1 MPCINHGQNCDGKEC
16 INPNIDNGMMTKV
29 WGPAGWLFLHC
40 VAAGYPYVI
49 NPDKPEHLEKQND
62 YYRFFY
68 YLGKVFPCKYCR
80 NSYQDF
86 ITDLSPINHLGSRKK
101 LCKWLY
107 DIHNKVNDKLGVPA
121 CEIPSFEDVEKN
133 YEQFRAKCT
142 PTTEN
147 EKTANKAKGCVIPA
161 NGKPSRSVIKV
172 VEFKPSDS
180 ASSPTNPNSQ
190 EFPKSNDYIVINK
203 TSLAIG
209 ISVFFIILLLCI
221 IYFVNKHYKY
231 TKKL

>member
-1 MPCINHGQNCDGKEC
+1 MPCVKHGNTCNGKEC
-16 INPNIDNGMMTKV
+16 INPHLDNGMMTKV

-49 NPDKPEHLEKQND
+49 DPDNAEHLEKQND

-80 NSYQDF
+80 NSYQQF
-86 ITDLSPINHLGSRKK
+86 ITELSPINHMGSRKEIS
-101 LCKWLY
+101 KWLY

-121 CEIPSFEDVEKN
+121 CDIPSFEEVEMN

-142 PTTEN
+142 PTTDK
-147 EKTANKAKGCVIPA
+147 EKSDNKGKGCIIPA

-172 VEFKPSDS
+172 VEFKPNKTIN
-180 ASSPTNPNSQ
+180 PTNPNPQ
-190 EFPKSNDYIVINK
+190 EFPKSSDYFVIHK
-203 TSLAIG
+203 TTMF
-209 ISVFFIILLLCI
+209 VIILALLLVCCCI
-221 IYFVNKHYKY
+221 AYYLINRKFKH
-231 TKKL
+231 

>member
-1 MPCINHGQNCDGKEC
+1 MPCVNHGNTCNGNEC
-16 INPNIDNGMMTKV
+16 KNPNVDNGMMTKV

-49 NPDKPEHLEKQND
+49 DPSNPEHLEKQND

-80 NSYQDF
+80 NSYQKF
-86 ITDLSPINHLGSRKK
+86 ITDLSPVSHMGSRKEIS
-101 LCKWLY
+101 KWLY

-121 CEIPSFEDVEKN
+121 CEIPSFEEVERI

-142 PTTEN
+142 PTTEK
-147 EKTANKAKGCVIPA
+147 EKNDNKGKGCIIPA

-172 VEFKPSDS
+172 VEFKPNETM
-180 ASSPTNPNSQ
+180 SPTNPLKQ
-190 EFPKSNDYIVINK
+190 EFPKSTDYFVIHKSTMFIIV
-203 TSLAIG
+203 L
-209 ISVFFIILLLCI
+209 ILLLICCGGA
-221 IYFVNKHYKY
+221 YYLM
-231 TKKL
+231 KKGKLIK